1 MDAELRAASMG
12 GITVQ
17 RVVERYP
24 LEPGVWLTLTPD
36 ADTWRVAI
44 EADPRPSEEGAGIAG
59 GAGPGSTVSG
69 NAQKSAGG
77 DPVHGADAL
86 AHLLR
91 YARVPAV
98 ERFNLVRHAPTP
110 EASGERPVDDDG
122 QVVVVGER
130 VVVSWARSV
139 RDLPY
144 TAPVN
149 LAQLA
154 AVDFLGV
161 PVTYGL
167 LIWTTPSGH
176 EAPVAVVTKY
186 LPRALDGRQ
195 SLITMLERGLDVE
208 AAEMPPLSTRMG
220 RIAAAF
226 HVALATRSSVL
237 AEPVRSA
244 TTSEL
249 TDWHER
255 IRGSIDRAALIAAE
269 GTVPEL
275 GRSFLNRL
283 SQLVA
288 DADAL
293 LEVADSESTTLV
305 QRVHGDLHAG
315 RILRWAGGLMITGF
329 GDEPERDAVGLGP
342 QPAARDLARLLHS
355 LESVTRQID
364 GQTSGQPGGPRCT
377 QDWLPV
383 ARQRLITAYRTELGV
398 ARRPELLDERLLAGF
413 QAEHAAREVIE
424 TARRQ
429 VAAESAAAEAVRV
442 LEAGATVW
450 EQSPDRPW

>member
-1 MDAELRAASMG
+1 MDAELRAATVEGLS
-12 GITVQ
+12 VQ

-24 LEPGVWLTLTPD
+24 LEPGLWLMLTPE

-44 EADPRPSEEGAGIAG
+44 EAEPAPNQPGA
-59 GAGPGSTVSG
+59 AGPATTGGSDTG
-69 NAQKSAGG
+69 
-77 DPVHGADAL
+77 HGADAL
-86 AHLLR
+86 THLLR
-91 YARVPAV
+91 FARVPAV
-98 ERFNLVRHAPTP
+98 QRFTLVRHAPTP

-130 VVVSWARSV
+130 VVVSWARCV

-144 TAPVN
+144 TAPVS

-186 LPRALDGRQ
+186 LPRAIDGRQ
-195 SLITMLERGLDVE
+195 SLLSMLERAPQVE
-208 AAEMPPLSTRMG
+208 PAEMPPLSARMG
-220 RIAAAF
+220 RIAAAL

-237 AEPVRSA
+237 AEPVRPA
-244 TTSEL
+244 TAAEL

-255 IRGSIDRAALIAAE
+255 IRASIDRAALIAAE
-269 GTVPEL
+269 GTVADL
-275 GRSFLNRL
+275 GRSFLARL
-283 SQLVA
+283 GRLEA

-293 LEVADSESTTLV
+293 LQVADSGRPALV
-305 QRVHGDLHAG
+305 QRVHGDLHTG
-315 RILRWAGGLMITGF
+315 RILRWAGGLTITGL

-342 QPAARDLARLLHS
+342 QPAARDLARLMHS
-355 LESVTRQID
+355 LDSVARQVD
-364 GQTSGQPGGPRCT
+364 RQVDRQVAGQPGGSPCT
-377 QDWLPV
+377 QEWLPQ
-383 ARQRLITAYRTELGV
+383 ARQRLLAAYRTELAV
-398 ARRPELLDERLLAGF
+398 ARRPELLDDRLLAGF
-413 QAEHAAREVIE
+413 EAEHAAREVIE
-424 TARRQ
+424 AARRQ

-442 LEAGATVW
+442 LEAGAATVW
-450 EQSPDRPW
+450 EQSADRPW